1 MHRTAFLDAAAIAAD
16 LLADPAIADRW
27 NEPSALAELTVGGL
41 AGHLARQTNMV
52 LEVVDVPASDQEP
65 RDLAAHYAAAAWL
78 GRDIDA
84 PANVSIRSQS
94 DAYAAIGHERLVER
108 VHTELATLR
117 AKLPELAP
125 DRVVTIWTG
134 WALRLDDLLLTRM
147 MEVCVHSDD
156 LAVSI
161 GVQTPAFPP
170 RVVTPVL
177 GLLTALAVTRHGQ
190 TAVLRGLS
198 RRERAPETISAF

>member
-1 MHRTAFLDAAAIAAD
+1 MHRTAFLDAAAIAVD
-16 LLADPAIADRW
+16 LLADPAVADRW
-27 NEPSALAELTVGGL
+27 TEPSALAELTVGSL

-52 LEVVDVPASDQEP
+52 LDAVDAPGSEQEP

-94 DAYAAIGHERLVER
+94 DDYAAVGQDRLVER

-117 AKLPELAP
+117 AKLPELPP
-125 DRVVTIWTG
+125 DRAATIWTG

-147 MEVCVHSDD
+147 MEIAVHSDD

-161 GVQTPAFPP
+161 GVPTPTFPP
-170 RVVTPVL
+170 RVMTPVL
-177 GLLTALAVTRHGQ
+177 GLLAELAVTRHGQ

-198 RRERAPETISAF
+198 RRERAPETMSAF